1 MTAPVAAPSRPAPAG
16 PSASPTSPEPLD
28 FELPPGLEAVAPPEL
43 RGATDR
49 GDVRL
54 MVAERAAATV
64 EHRRFRDLAELLR
77 PGDALVVNTSATVPA
92 ALEAAVGGEP
102 AAVHVSAQ
110 PAPGHWVVELRRV
123 EGGATAPWLDAD
135 RGTSVELP
143 TRGRLRLVRPAVTA
157 ATGAVRLWEAD
168 VDVAGPALEYLA
180 DHGRPIR
187 YRYVRDEFPIAAY
200 QTVFADEPGSAEMPS
215 AARPFTAE
223 LVTRLVTRGVA
234 IVPVLLHTGVSS
246 PEAHEPPAPEPVR
259 ISADSA
265 ARINATRRTGGRVVA
280 VGTTAVRA
288 VETAATAR
296 GVVLPT
302 TGWTTV
308 VIGPDRP
315 VRAVDGIIT
324 GWHEPRASHLSLLE
338 AIAGRPLLESSY
350 RAALEEDY
358 LWHEFG
364 DSHLILP

>member
-1 MTAPVAAPSRPAPAG
+1 MTPPVAAPGRPAPVGA
-16 PSASPTSPEPLD
+16 SAPAAAPEPLE
-28 FELPPGLEAVAPPEL
+28 FELPADLEAVAPPEA
-43 RGATDR
+43 RGAADR

-54 MVAERAAATV
+54 MVAEKAAATL

-92 ALEAAVGGEP
+92 ALEAAVGAAP

-123 EGGATAPWLDAD
+123 EGGATAPWLDAGA
-135 RGTSVELP
+135 GTSVELP
-143 TRGRLRLVRPAVTA
+143 AGGRLRLVRPAVSA
-157 ATGAVRLWEAD
+157 ATGAVRLWEAE
-168 VDVAGPALEYLA
+168 VDIAAPTLEYLA
-180 DHGRPIR
+180 DHGRPVR

-234 IVPVLLHTGVSS
+234 VVPVLLHTGVSS
-246 PEAHEPPAPEPVR
+246 PEVHEPPAPELVR
-259 ISADSA
+259 VCADSA
-265 ARINATRRTGGRVVA
+265 ARINAARRTGGRIVA

-324 GWHEPRASHLSLLE
+324 GWHEPRASHLSMLE
-338 AIAGRPLLESSY
+338 AIAGRALLEASY
-350 RAALEEDY
+350 RAALEEGY